1 MKIKKCLEIKNNQL
15 KCGNFNFTSNVCSCQ
30 WPMATQPSISA
41 KESLEIS
48 NFNDTYHEL
57 LE

>member
-15 KCGNFNFTSNVCSCQ
+15 KCGNFNFTSNVCGCQ

-48 NFNDTYHEL
+48 NFNDTYEL